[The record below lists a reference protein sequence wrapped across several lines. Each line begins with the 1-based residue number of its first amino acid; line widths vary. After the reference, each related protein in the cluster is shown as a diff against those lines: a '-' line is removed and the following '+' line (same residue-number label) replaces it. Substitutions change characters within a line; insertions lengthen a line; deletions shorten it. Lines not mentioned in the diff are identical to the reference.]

1 MKILGATIAACLLA
15 PAVLWGTGAHAQAAP
30 QVEAPAPVPPQGRAQ
45 SRYSSLV
52 VYGDSYAD
60 NGNLIN
66 GALVVPGQPYPR
78 HTTGNVGFLGFLA
91 YPTALQGQL
100 GLPDSGMFNYAYA
113 GADSGPGAPPLLL
126 GFGQQ
131 IDASLALGQRF
142 GENDLVVINIGG
154 NDGGAST
161 GGLSLADAPATAAT
175 AAANIG
181 NGVRTL
187 VNAGARNFMINT
199 FDDPSIIPNVSS
211 GMYGQEAI
219 AADRLYGSLL
229 YAQEE
234 AALAP
239 LAQSGVRIFTFNLSQ
254 FGRQVDANPA
264 LYGFTNVSTP
274 CQNTPACATPTSP
287 GQYTNA
293 TFDGL
298 HLTTGAFLLA
308 ARYMDNLLLAPT
320 TFPGQVD
327 FAQAITGSF
336 AASTLNRLDA
346 GHYAPRDDAKP
357 FSFYVTAAGD
367 KGEDDGNSDATGYH
381 YNSVGG
387 TLGFDYQLNAQLALG
402 AVFSYSSPNV
412 KLDGGAGHYDT
423 DSYQGAVY
431 ASYTSDHWV
440 ADALAGYGRTSY
452 DLDRPGII
460 DTIRGNTHAN
470 SFSLAAKAAYLFDL
484 GLLRAGPLAGFTY
497 THSKVNGYT
506 ESGDP
511 LLTFNVGSQA
521 LASLTGSAGVQVRLP
536 FEVAGHAINPYFN
549 LTAEHDFHDGDR
561 TLEISETQSPLLPIF
576 TRVEGDGTDTYGRAQ
591 LGVSAA
597 LTDSLSLVAD
607 AGTTFGRDS
616 GYDLAGNIG
625 LSYRF

>member
-1 MKILGATIAACLLA
+1 MKIKGTALAAGLLVSA
-15 PAVLWGTGAHAQAAP
+15 AIWGTAVDAQSAP
-30 QVEAPAPVPPQGRAQ
+30 PVQVPVQPQGRVQ
-45 SRYSSLV
+45 DRYSSLV

-78 HTTGNVGFLGFLA
+78 HTTGNLGLLGFLA
-91 YPTALQGQL
+91 YPTSLQGQL

-113 GADSGPGAPPLLL
+113 GANSGPGLPPSLL

-131 IDASLALGQRF
+131 IDKSLALGQRF
-142 GENDLVVINIGG
+142 GERDLVVINIGG
-154 NDGGAST
+154 NDGGVSS
-161 GGLSLADAPATAAT
+161 GGLKLADVPATAAT
-175 AAANIG
+175 AATNIG

-199 FDDPSIIPNVSS
+199 FDDTSIIPNVSS

-219 AADRLYGSLL
+219 AANRLYGSLL
-229 YAQEE
+229 YAQEQ

-239 LAQSGVRIFTFNLSQ
+239 FAESGVRIFTFNLSQ
-254 FGRQVDANPA
+254 FGRQVDASPA

-274 CQNTPACATPTSP
+274 CANTPACATPTSP

-320 TFPGQVD
+320 TFPGQVS

-336 AASTLNRLDA
+336 TSSTLNRLDA
-346 GHYAPRDDAKP
+346 NHYAPGDEAKP
-357 FSFYVTAAGD
+357 FSFYMNLAGA
-367 KGEDDGNSDATGYH
+367 KGDNDGNSDATGYH
-381 YNSVGG
+381 YNSLGG

-402 AVFSYSSPNV
+402 GVFAYSSPNV
-412 KLDGGAGHYDT
+412 KLDDGAGHYDT

-484 GLLRAGPLAGFTY
+484 GVLRVGPLGGLAY

-511 LLTFNVGSQA
+511 LLTFNVGGQT
-521 LASLTGSAGVQVRLP
+521 LASLTGSAGVQLRIP
-536 FEVAGHAINPYFN
+536 FEVAGHAVNPYLN

-561 TLEISETQSPLLPIF
+561 TLKVSETQAPLLPIF
-576 TRVEGDGTDTYGRAQ
+576 TRVDGDGTDTYGRVQ
-591 LGVSAA
+591 LGVSAS
-597 LTDSLSLVAD
+597 LTDSLSLVANG
-607 AGTTFGRDS
+607 GTTFGRDN